1 MAVAE
6 GGDAMTDRPLPW
18 FGAGQDPGPS
28 FSELLARTMPE
39 ARRDTHG
46 PEAASVGGG
55 HEHVPHGTTI
65 IAIHYAEG
73 VVMAGDRRAT
83 SGLQIAGRRMEKLQ
97 AADSHSG
104 VAIAGAAG
112 PAMELVRLFQTEL
125 EHYEKIEGMPL
136 SLDGK
141 ANHLARLI
149 RGNLPAAMQ
158 GFVVVPLFAGYDIR
172 HQKGRIFQYDVTG
185 GRYEEIDFHATGS
198 GSIHARNWIKATW
211 RPDLPREEAV
221 ELAINALFNAADEDA
236 ATGGPDVVRG
246 IYPQVATIDASG
258 FSMLE
263 DHEVEERTRALLERL
278 QSHATGGE
286 D

>member
-1 MAVAE
+1 
-6 GGDAMTDRPLPW
+6 MTDRPLPW

-39 ARRDTHG
+39 ARLEARLADSPAAGGAGDTI
-46 PEAASVGGG
+46 
-55 HEHVPHGTTI
+55 PHGTTVV
-65 IAIHYAEG
+65 AIRYVDG

-83 SGLQIAGRRMEKLQ
+83 AGLQIAGRRMEKLQ

-104 VAIAGAAG
+104 VAIAGSAG

-158 GFVVVPLFAGYDIR
+158 GFVVVPLFAGFDLHH
-172 HQKGRIFQYDVTG
+172 HQGRIFQYDVTG
-185 GRYEEIDFHATGS
+185 GRYEEIDYHATGS
-198 GSIHARNWIKATW
+198 GSVHARNWIKSIWREGMDRDAT
-211 RPDLPREEAV
+211 V

-236 ATGGPDVVRG
+236 ATGGPDIVRG
-246 IYPQVATIDASG
+246 IYPQVATIDDSG
-258 FSMLE
+258 FTMLDE
-263 DHEVEERTRALLERL
+263 DEVKERTRTLLDRL
-278 QSHATGGE
+278 SNQSNGGQG
-286 D
+286 